1 MIQFQRR
8 PDLET
13 AASTQEYEDDN
24 DDDNDEDSVGASNDD
39 VTITPV
45 IYDGIHR
52 DSYRVLGQHLL
63 GFNIENFSFLN
74 F

>member
-1 MIQFQRR
+1 M
-8 PDLET
+8 
-13 AASTQEYEDDN
+13 DDN

>member
-1 MIQFQRR
+1 MM
-8 PDLET
+8 
-13 AASTQEYEDDN
+13 
-24 DDDNDEDSVGASNDD
+24 SVN

-63 GFNIENFSFLN
+63 GFDIENCSFFNFEMKYFYFS
-74 F
+74 